1 MRIAGLFLTL
11 CLTLASSSNV
21 MAQQYSNLL
30 SNKSLSQWMLPNGD
44 YVKSGWEFDADGT
57 LHLVGKGNNIITKDE
72 YQDFDLWFEYRISEK
87 GNSGI
92 KYRVAKFGNSW
103 LGCEYQIQDD
113 SAFPNLP
120 AKHYTASLYDVFDKS
135 SPILERRYVSP
146 TEFNVG
152 RIIVQNHRIRHWMNG
167 NLIIDERDDS
177 PRFQAAIQ
185 KSKFRSEAGFGTN
198 TSGRLM
204 LTDHGSEVWYRNLY
218 IRRLNNCAIIP

>member
-1 MRIAGLFLTL
+1 MRTAGLLLTL
-11 CLTLASSSNV
+11 CFSLASSNELL
-21 MAQQYSNLL
+21 AQQYSNLL
-30 SNKSLSQWMLPNGD
+30 DGKSLSQWMLPNGED
-44 YVKSGWEFDADGT
+44 VKEGWQFDPDGT
-57 LHLVGKGNNIITKDE
+57 LHLAGKGNNIITKDE

-113 SAFPNLP
+113 SAFPKLP

-135 SPILERRYVSP
+135 SPILERRYLAP
-146 TEFNVG
+146 TEFSVG

-177 PRFQAAIQ
+177 PRFQEAIQ
-185 KSKFRSEAGFGTN
+185 KSKFRSETGFGTN
-198 TSGRLM
+198 ASGRLM

-218 IRRLNNCAIIP
+218 IRRLNNCAMIP